1 MEKVYFCLTGQIF
14 LNKNEDGY
22 DMERAKTVE
31 QYVYYVDQLLD
42 ELIDLRMSAEY
53 DMESMGPALNFL
65 SNLEAQV
72 KELRNS
78 MADGSYQFADEPLPF
93 MDLVKNTDSRLLPF
107 KHLFYVVNATHTEGL
122 DIEEDDD

>member
-1 MEKVYFCLTGQIF
+1 
-14 LNKNEDGY
+14 
-22 DMERAKTVE
+22 MERAKTVE
-31 QYVYYVDQLLD
+31 QYVYFVDQLLD

-65 SNLEAQV
+65 ANLEAQV
-72 KELRNS
+72 KDLRNS

-93 MDLVKNTDSRLLPF
+93 MELVTNTDSRLLPF

-122 DIEEDDD
+122 DVEEDED